1 MGLTR
6 DTGIA
11 EIVTAGLQSVC
22 YQTRDLLDAMEK
34 DNAKPSRLRVDGGMV
49 VNDWV
54 VQFLADILNLPIQR
68 PAVTET
74 TALGVAYLAGLTV
87 GIYESLEQV
96 GELWEQ
102 QRQFD
107 PSMKDADR
115 ELLYTG
121 WLDSVSRVRTSQ

>member
-1 MGLTR
+1 LTR

-11 EIVTAGLQSVC
+11 EIVTAGLQSDC

-54 VQFLADILNLPIQR
+54 VQFLSDITNLPIQR

-74 TALGVAYLAGLTV
+74 TALGVAYLAGLTA
-87 GIYESLEQV
+87 GIYESLDQV

-107 PSMKDADR
+107 TDMKDSER
-115 ELLYTG
+115 EVLYNG